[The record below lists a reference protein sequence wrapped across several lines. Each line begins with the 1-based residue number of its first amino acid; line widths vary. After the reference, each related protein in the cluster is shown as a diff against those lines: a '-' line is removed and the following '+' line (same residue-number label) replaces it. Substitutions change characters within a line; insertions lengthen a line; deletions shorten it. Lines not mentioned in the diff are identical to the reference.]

1 MVNVIKTSLTARTHE
16 VLVLTDALLAQI
28 AAGNG
33 AEPSQVVEWLEAG
46 ESVGTNLSEFKMAPP
61 THSIT
66 AMNTFLKRRSN
77 IMLLAGKICDYAKD
91 DMLGAMP
98 ERINDVD
105 MCMLGDIERKLQDA
119 HDQLFR
125 TGEYADKEG

>member
-1 MVNVIKTSLTARTHE
+1 MFNVIKTNRGTRVREILPM
-16 VLVLTDALLAQI
+16 TDGLLAQI
-28 AAGNG
+28 SAGNG
-33 AEPSQVVEWLEAG
+33 AEPSEVVEWLEAG
-46 ESVGTNLSEFKMAPP
+46 KTVCTNFSDYKLAKPEQ
-61 THSIT
+61 SIT
-66 AMNTFLKRRSN
+66 AMNNFLKRRSN

-98 ERINDVD
+98 ERINEVD